1 MGGGR
6 IVLQNARV
14 LTPFRTIPRGGVV
27 VEEGRILEVFTGQ
40 PAGLEEG
47 ERRIDLKGRYLAPG
61 FIEIHTHGA
70 GGHDFMDGTLEA
82 VLAAC
87 RTHLRHGTTS
97 IYPSTLTSSEAE
109 LAANLENIGAAMSV
123 REGMPDILGAHLEGP
138 YFSPEQ
144 SGAQDPRYL
153 RNPDRREYLGLLD
166 RFGFIRR
173 WTVAPELPGALEM
186 GRELQRRG
194 IVASIGHSNAVYE
207 QVLAAYENGYTL
219 VTHLFNGMSR
229 LVRKNALMYPGVAES
244 ALGIDGLD
252 VEVIADG
259 KHLPPSLLKLIYKV
273 KGPKGICLTTDSM
286 RAAGQEVSESI
297 IGSLSNGQRVI
308 IEDGVAFMP
317 DRASFAGSIATAD
330 RLVRTMVQLAEVPL
344 AEAVKMMSHTPARIM
359 GVDRDKGSLAAGKQ
373 ADLVVFDDNIDVS
386 LVMVRGGI
394 VWQSPYGV

>member
-1 MGGGR
+1 V
-6 IVLQNARV
+6 I
-14 LTPFRTIPRGGVV
+14 TPFRTIPWGGVV
-27 VEEGRILEVFTGQ
+27 VEEDRIREVFAGQ
-40 PAGLEEG
+40 PAGPEQG
-47 ERRIDLKGRYLAPG
+47 ERRIDLHGRFLAPG

-109 LAANLENIGAAMSV
+109 LNANLTNIRSAMSV
-123 REGMPDILGAHLEGP
+123 PEGMPNILGVHLEGP

-144 SGAQDPRYL
+144 AGAQDPRYI
-153 RNPDRREYLGLLD
+153 RNPNPREYLGLLE
-166 RFGFIRR
+166 RFGFIHR

-186 GRELQRRG
+186 GRELERRG

-207 QVLAAYENGYTL
+207 QVLAAYESGYTL

-229 LVRKNALMYPGVAES
+229 LVRKDAIMYPGVAES
-244 ALGIDGLD
+244 ALAIDGLD
-252 VEVIADG
+252 VEIIADG

-273 KGPKGICLTTDSM
+273 KGPEAICLTTDSM
-286 RAAGQEVSESI
+286 RAAGLQARESI
-297 IGSLSNGQRVI
+297 IGSLSRGQRVI

-317 DRASFAGSIATAD
+317 DRKSFAGSIATAD
-330 RLVRTMVQLAEVPL
+330 RLVRTMVELAEVPL

-359 GVDRDKGSLAAGKQ
+359 GVDRDKGSLAPGKD
-373 ADLVVFDDNIDVS
+373 ADLLAFDGNIDVS
-386 LVMVRGGI
+386 LVMVGGRI
-394 VWQSPYGV
+394 IWQSSEGV

>member
-14 LTPFRTIPRGGVV
+14 LTPFRIIPRGGVV
-27 VEEGRILEVFTGQ
+27 VEEGRIREVFAGQ
-40 PAGLEEG
+40 PAGLG
-47 ERRIDLKGRYLAPG
+47 QGGPLIDLQGRCLAPG
-61 FIEIHTHGA
+61 FIEVHTHGA

-97 IYPSTLTSSEAE
+97 IYPSTLTSSDSE
-109 LAANLENIGAAMSV
+109 LAANLENIGKAMGVSD
-123 REGMPDILGAHLEGP
+123 GLPDILGVHLEGP

-144 SGAQDPRYL
+144 AGAQDPRYI
-153 RNPDRREYLGLLD
+153 RNPDPREYLGLLE
-166 RFGFIRR
+166 RFDFIRR

-186 GRELQRRG
+186 GRELERRG

-207 QVLAAYENGYTL
+207 QVLAAYESGYKL

-229 LVRKNALMYPGVAES
+229 LVRRNAYMYLGMAES
-244 ALGIDGLD
+244 ALAIDGLD
-252 VEVIADG
+252 VEIIADG

-273 KGPKGICLTTDSM
+273 KGPEAICLTTDSM

-297 IGSLSNGQRVI
+297 IGSLSGGQRVI

-359 GVDRDKGSLAAGKQ
+359 GVDRQKGSIAAGKD
-373 ADLVVFDDNIDVS
+373 ADLVAFDDNIDIS
-386 LVMVRGGI
+386 LVMVRGAVAWRSASGA
-394 VWQSPYGV
+394 